1 MAYPDGTTV
10 IRYYPVER
18 FTEDWYSNGSL
29 PAGLSLWVKRVN
41 TGELLEEVVT
51 AVYPENEYPETS
63 RYRQGPYGDTPFGW
77 TSIWAEYMNTTSVPL
92 SAPGEFSERAFILL
106 TPEGVLSPILPSD
119 LPMDIHI
126 TFGDSD
132 YAGGVVQVGIYLG
145 GEYVELASFQH
156 TGFYF
161 QQQYVAPDGWEGLPA
176 ANPDSYFYRDMGDGG
191 QQAAFLLLDG
201 DVPVNLFW
209 TQIKQAVE
217 V

>member
-18 FTEDWYSNGSL
+18 FTETWYSNGSL
-29 PAGLSLWVKRVN
+29 PIGLSLWVKRVN
-41 TGELLEEVVT
+41 TGSLIGEVVT
-51 AVYPENEYPETS
+51 AVYPEDEYPDVAT
-63 RYRQGPYGDTPFGW
+63 YREGPYGNTPFGW
-77 TSIWAEYMNTTSVPL
+77 GALWAEYMNATSVPL
-92 SAPGEFSERAFILL
+92 PAPGEFAERAFIPL

-119 LPMDIHI
+119 LPIDIHVG
-126 TFGDSD
+126 FKFAD

-156 TGFYF
+156 SGLHF
-161 QQQYVAPDGWEGLPA
+161 QEQYVAPDGWEGLPA
-176 ANPDSYFYRDMGDGG
+176 VNPDSYFYRDMGDGG

>member
-18 FTEDWYSNGSL
+18 FTEAWYENGSL
-29 PAGLSLWVKRVN
+29 PIGLSLWVKRVN
-41 TGELLEEVVT
+41 TGSQIGDLNT
-51 AVYPENEYPETS
+51 ALYPEDEYPIPAE
-63 RYRQGPYGDTPFGW
+63 YRDGPQGQTPFGFQSLW
-77 TSIWAEYMNTTSVPL
+77 TEYISTSRVPLPPAGEFAEY
-92 SAPGEFSERAFILL
+92 EFIPL

-119 LPMDIHI
+119 LPIEI
-126 TFGDSD
+126 RVGFEFSD

-145 GEYVELASFQH
+145 GKYVELASFQH
-156 TGFYF
+156 SGLYF
-161 QQQYVAPDGWEGLPA
+161 QDQYVAPDGWEGLPA
-176 ANPDSYFYRDMGDGG
+176 VNPGSYFYRDMGDGG